1 MQQKALYK
9 ENVSLIA
16 EKYIIELAKIN
27 SEIIELE
34 DEIASL
40 NIYSPSDGYITKLN
54 FSPGENVSKGD
65 QIAEISDVGNMWI
78 VAFGNSFSRQKVT
91 KGMRVKVYCTN
102 EKKISGKIES
112 ISPIMDRI
120 SSLSTKFETVNSYT
134 KIEISLDNNEDAAN
148 NLSPGERLFIRV
160 FFR

>member
-1 MQQKALYK
+1 MK
-9 ENVSLIA
+9 
-16 EKYIIELAKIN
+16 
-27 SEIIELE
+27 
-34 DEIASL
+34 L
-40 NIYSPSDGYITKLN
+40 NIREGGIHDKIYLLFALN
-54 FSPGENVSKGD
+54 SQSGK
-65 QIAEISDVGNMWI
+65 I
-78 VAFGNSFSRQKVT
+78 T
-91 KGMRVKVYCTN
+91 KGMKVKVYCTN